1 MVTSESAAA
10 TVTLRCVGVRQRC
23 GMLGLTTDPA
33 IHPDI
38 HASTL
43 LTAML
48 LQVIVVAIH
57 YEPYLSGTNLVYESE
72 TGT

>member
-1 MVTSESAAA
+1 
-10 TVTLRCVGVRQRC
+10 
-23 GMLGLTTDPA
+23 MLGLTTDPA